1 MSIMYHQ
8 NGDYLLPDMGLN
20 ETDKTPLNKYGR
32 MRLRY
37 LQEHRPGLYARL
49 ILSGKLYE
57 DLLETQKTAQDRV
70 EIITE
75 KMAKVQNISEGM
87 KAQDQMAW
95 VGAMNM
101 IRLQAEEIVLQELIY
116 S

>member
-1 MSIMYHQ
+1 MNIMFHQ

-37 LQEHRPGLYARL
+37 LQEHRPGLYTRL
-49 ILSGKLYE
+49 ILSGELYE
-57 DLLETQKTAQDRV
+57 DLLKTQKAAQDGV
-70 EIITE
+70 DIITD
-75 KMAKVQNISEGM
+75 KMAKAQNISEGM
-87 KAQDQMAW
+87 KAQDQMSW